1 MSLPPREDSL
11 LPAKVSSQITVS
23 SARVERAMRELAPL
37 IKRADEIQAHNPL
50 MAYYCAFAP
59 AHLHAS
65 RRPTPNARRAR
76 ARSRRAPATA
86 VVVQVWRAVLV
97 LGFSAVRR
105 RCQRC

>member
-1 MSLPPREDSL
+1 
-11 LPAKVSSQITVS
+11 
-23 SARVERAMRELAPL
+23 MRELTPL

-76 ARSRRAPATA
+76 ALFSFPRARALLPRILVLAFVVVEELEHALLPQPHALLAPAA
-86 VVVQVWRAVLV
+86 PPPR
-97 LGFSAVRR
+97 
-105 RCQRC
+105 